1 MLPGHRGSAFTQPV
15 MQAVGLDPTAPTQH
29 LALAVCLHGHPAA
42 SAVTSLGSEVLGAF
56 CLLLWHKSRERGLV
70 HRAVLCTGEKG
81 LPVAVAQAPWLSCTS
96 AGSSAED
103 VWASHCHFSF
113 SPGKGHCLVS
123 SHLIRDHHLCATK
136 SPQCCCIRRL
146 CPCNCKSPK
155 SSCDSCN

>member
-1 MLPGHRGSAFTQPV
+1 MCAARAQGVSLNPACGLGPHSTHPAPRLGCVLARPPSSFCCDPPGEQG
-15 MQAVGLDPTAPTQH
+15 
-29 LALAVCLHGHPAA
+29 AVCLLPP
-42 SAVTSLGSEVLGAF
+42 
-56 CLLLWHKSRERGLV
+56 GLV

-81 LPVAVAQAPWLSCTS
+81 LPVAVAQAPWVSCTS
-96 AGSSAED
+96 AGSSAENA
-103 VWASHCHFSF
+103 WASHCHFSF

-136 SPQCCCIRRL
+136 SPKCCCIRRL